1 MITEIVTFD
10 LPRGITRDEV
20 LEKYNATVPRWR
32 ANADLL
38 RKTYLFDADSGTG
51 GGVYLWKSKAAA
63 QDAHDAEWCRMAQQ
77 VYGSHPR
84 FAFFEAVLEIN
95 NTD

>member
-32 ANADLL
+32 ANPDLL
-38 RKTYLFDADSGTG
+38 RKTYIYDAENGTG

-63 QDAHDAEWCRMAQQ
+63 QDAHNAEWCRMAQE
-77 VYGSHPR
+77 VYGSAPR
-84 FAFFEAVLEIN
+84 FAYFEAVLEIN
-95 NTD
+95 NTA